1 MATTYKIQPGDT
13 LSQLAQKYGTTIG
26 ALQQANPQ
34 ITNPNLIYAGQ
45 SLVIPSAQ
53 QPTVQPV
60 VQQAQQLTPEQTQY
74 FTQQIQQIQQG
85 ISQLAPQ
92 VEQFTAS
99 QIQAAQAVQPTLPQ
113 PTAPTIQDQYTQSM
127 LANLEAQ
134 RKQTEQLYTQQ
145 IEKSRQEATAAQQ
158 RIEQITATQK
168 DILDTKVQE
177 LLTPFRADLEKA
189 ERERLKVE
197 ENYFANQTLVNELG
211 TLLTDIQASLQREK
225 DITGLA
231 AIREPRIAQTREDAM
246 ARVGVIE
253 AVMAARNNQIT
264 VANNLIDRAS
274 NAIAADK
281 QDKLNYY
288 NALLNFYDK
297 QLGVEQAKLI
307 DLTDEQRKWIDKEV
321 GLIEGDLSRATANV
335 EYIKQLM
342 IDPNYAMM
350 VAQSGITLNDTP
362 QQANAKIA
370 EWSYQEEVRNVANTM
385 AAQGYTEIT
394 SYGAASKPSHQVTTL
409 QDSKGNTRYYWSE
422 TLSPYDIAEQIVR
435 DNPFLSEGE
444 LRLLIRRDPGAKGL
458 SETDISSIV
467 GLARPQ
473 AGTEH
478 LIREAFIK
486 WKDYGANKKQSEN
499 AWREQNNWPAGTSL
513 PEPER
518 TILDEVYA
526 DDSLGLGSRIKSWFT
541 NLFR

>member
-53 QPTVQPV
+53 QPTVQPA

-99 QIQAAQAVQPTLPQ
+99 QIQAAQAAQPTLPT
-113 PTAPTIQDQYTQSM
+113 PTAPSIQDQYTQSM
-127 LANLEAQ
+127 LAQLEAQ

-231 AIREPRIAQTREDAM
+231 AIREPRMAQAREDAM

-370 EWSYQEEVRNVANTM
+370 EWSYQEEVRNVASTM

-394 SYGAASKPSHQVTTL
+394 SYGAASKPSHQVITL
-409 QDSKGNTRYYWSE
+409 QDSKGNTRYYWADVADAADTAPKSFLVVE
-422 TLSPYDIAEQIVR
+422 EGGRQMRLGFDAMGNIITKTDIGVAKDSVP
-435 DNPFLSEGE
+435 DNPFLLDSDETLIEQVAEG
-444 LRLLIRRDPGAKGL
+444 
-458 SETDISSIV
+458 S
-467 GLARPQ
+467 ARIP
-473 AGTEH
+473 TT
-478 LIREAFIK
+478 
-486 WKDYGANKKQSEN
+486 
-499 AWREQNNWPAGTSL
+499 P
-513 PEPER
+513 
-518 TILDEVYA
+518 
-526 DDSLGLGSRIKSWFT
+526 SLGLGHQVKSTVANWFYT
-541 NLFR
+541 LMNPPGK